1 MVGLLL
7 MTGAGYIAAPLPLA
21 PCLMLSL
28 LVAFLFKALLPA
40 LLLVALVDWLT
51 MSRDRKAKT
60 LRRQGLT
67 YAKIAAR
74 FNCSPTTARRLCL
87 A

>member
-1 MVGLLL
+1 MF
-7 MTGAGYIAAPLPLA
+7 
-21 PCLMLSL
+21 SL
-28 LVAFLFKALLPA
+28 LFAFLFKALLPA

-67 YAKIAAR
+67 FAKIASR
-74 FNCSPTTARRLCL
+74 LGCSPSTARRLCQP
-87 A
+87 AI